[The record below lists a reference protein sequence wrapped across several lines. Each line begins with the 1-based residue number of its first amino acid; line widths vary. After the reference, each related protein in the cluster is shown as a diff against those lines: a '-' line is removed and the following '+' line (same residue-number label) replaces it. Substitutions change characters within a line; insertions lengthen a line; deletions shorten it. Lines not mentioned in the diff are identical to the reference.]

1 MPLPEPGTLA
11 PAFEL
16 TGHNGQLL
24 RLADLAGQRVLL
36 WFFSRAF
43 GSN

>member
-1 MPLPEPGTLA
+1 MPLPEPGSLA
-11 PAFEL
+11 PDFEL
-16 TGHNGQLL
+16 IGHDGQSLG
-24 RLADLAGQRVLL
+24 LADLAGQRVLL

>member
-1 MPLPEPGTLA
+1 MPVPEPGQVAPPFTL
-11 PAFEL
+11 PDHDGNLVEL
-16 TGHNGQLL
+16 ASL
-24 RLADLAGQRVLL
+24 RGSPVLL